1 MSLFNLLNINSQSL
15 NSFQKGIDLVNKNI
29 NNVNNK
35 DYSKERAVFIEL
47 ANYGVSLAE
56 AYRIFDQRYFDR
68 YIHENQKYSFYNEVA
83 SSLGTIES
91 IFNDVQGSGFAE
103 EFNKYYLAINDIINE
118 PDNIPARNAFIERAK
133 VLISKFQN
141 SYESLENEKDNL
153 HLAMQSEADT
163 INNLTQNLALI
174 NKKIAGQPKN
184 LIPEQE
190 KLNSLLNER
199 DKLIK
204 ELSKHID
211 VKVRYNPNQTAD
223 IFSAKG
229 HALVLHDNSYKL
241 SIDTTNSKDLGYD
254 LKTFS
259 AKISINGQELT
270 GDFAKGRLSAKLQ
283 VEKRI
288 DDTITKLNKLL
299 HTFATENNNVNKN
312 GYDLVGNQ
320 GKDIFASSDTTQQIN
335 LANIIVAI
343 QNPEE
348 IAAAKDAGDLPNDNS
363 NIKDLY
369 ALKDKPITELD
380 NKTFYNY
387 YIKMVSD
394 IANEKNRN
402 EGLAQDTE
410 QLVNALDDKLQE
422 IGGVNLDE
430 ELVNLTQLQRSY
442 QAAARV
448 ISVTDKLLETVMNI
462 IR

>member
-1 MSLFNLLNINSQSL
+1 MSLFSLLNINSQSL

-35 DYSKERAVFIEL
+35 DYSKERAVFTEL
-47 ANYGVSLAE
+47 ANYGVSLTE
-56 AYRIFDQRYFDR
+56 AHRIFDQRYFDR
-68 YIHENQKYSFYNEVA
+68 FIHENQKYSFYNEVA

-91 IFNDVQGSGFAE
+91 IFNDIQGSGLAE
-103 EFNKYYLAINDIINE
+103 EFNKYYQAINDIINE
-118 PDNIPARNAFIERAK
+118 PDNIPARNAFIEQAK

-163 INNLTQNLALI
+163 INNLTQSLALI

-199 DKLIK
+199 NKLIK
-204 ELSKHID
+204 DLSKHID
-211 VKVRYNPNQTAD
+211 VKVRYNPNQTVD

-229 HALVLHDNSYKL
+229 HALVLHDNRYKL
-241 SIDTTNSKDLGYD
+241 SVDTSNSKDLEFD

-259 AKISINGQELT
+259 AKIFINGQELT
-270 GDFAKGRLSAKLQ
+270 DDFTKGSLSAKLQ
-283 VEKRI
+283 VEKTI
-288 DDTITKLNKLL
+288 DATITKLNKLL
-299 HTFATENNNVNKN
+299 HTFAIENNNVNKSGIKLN
-312 GYDLVGNQ
+312 GNNGS
-320 GKDIFASSDTTQQIN
+320 DIFSSTDSTQEIN
-335 LANIIVAI
+335 LANIKVAI
-343 QNPEE
+343 QKPDE
-348 IAAAKDAGDLPNDNS
+348 IAAAKDANDLPNDNS

-369 ALKDKPITELD
+369 ALKGKPITELD

-402 EGLAQDTE
+402 EGLAHDTE

-448 ISVTDKLLETVMNI
+448 ISVTDKLLETVMSI